1 MAAMARATSQSDIES
16 ESDGAS
22 VHFFSDHDH
31 HSDTDIELEAAPAL
45 GEQIVKLGHETL
57 KTEFVGVRHAC
68 SDGDEAG
75 PSAAVVHQF
84 RGIKY
89 ASVPM
94 RFRTSTLH
102 ETFARRTDATR
113 NG

>member
-1 MAAMARATSQSDIES
+1 MATMARVTSQSDIES

-22 VHFFSDHDH
+22 AHFFSDHDH
-31 HSDTDIELEAAPAL
+31 HSDTDIEPEAAPSS
-45 GEQIVKLGHETL
+45 GEQIVRLGHETL
-57 KTEFVGVRHAC
+57 KTEFVGVRHKC
-68 SDGDEAG
+68 SDGDEAA
-75 PSAAVVHQF
+75 PSPAVVHQF

-94 RFRTSTLH
+94 RFRTSVLY
-102 ETFARRTDATR
+102 EAFARRTDATR